1 MARPLRVEYA
11 GAYYHV
17 INRGNARD
25 KIFYGD
31 RDRERFLQYLAI
43 SAERFSIIIH
53 AYCLMTNHYH
63 LLIETPEP
71 NLSAAIQWLNV
82 SYATYLNKKRRRSGH
97 LFQGRFKSILVQAD
111 EWLKYLSRYIH
122 LNPVRS
128 RIVKKPGDYLW
139 SSYRAF
145 TGSIKGPHWLETE
158 WLLSKFGSNR
168 KQATKAYRDFVE
180 KADLQALKNPHEHLV
195 GGVILGNTG
204 FVDWV
209 KKTFLAVR
217 RDEKEVSQL
226 KHLKPKV
233 SLEEV
238 LRAVCEELG
247 CSANHILAKG
257 KKANKARDLAI
268 YLSRDLSGKTCK
280 ELGEYFGGITGPGI
294 TMRYNRVNNE
304 MKQDRKLKRKLVR
317 IKKQLVII

>member
-11 GAYYHV
+11 GACYHV
-17 INRGNARD
+17 INRGNAQD
-25 KIFYGD
+25 KIFYSD

-63 LLIETPEP
+63 LLVETPEP

-97 LFQGRFKSILVQAD
+97 LFQGRFKSILVHAD

-158 WLLSKFGSNR
+158 RLLSKLGSNR
-168 KQATKAYRDFVE
+168 KPAFNIR
-180 KADLQALKNPHEHLV
+180 L
-195 GGVILGNTG
+195 I
-204 FVDWV
+204 
-209 KKTFLAVR
+209 
-217 RDEKEVSQL
+217 
-226 KHLKPKV
+226 
-233 SLEEV
+233 
-238 LRAVCEELG
+238 
-247 CSANHILAKG
+247 CS
-257 KKANKARDLAI
+257 
-268 YLSRDLSGKTCK
+268 
-280 ELGEYFGGITGPGI
+280 
-294 TMRYNRVNNE
+294 
-304 MKQDRKLKRKLVR
+304 
-317 IKKQLVII
+317 